1 MKDINGT
8 ELMRGDAIL
17 SPDGQGG
24 VLVGQIAEFY
34 DRNNQLRI
42 GGFPLRIAAEG
53 ALLAQTAW
61 DAYNAKTAADAA
73 AAAQAAAEAAAA
85 ALPKAKKP
93 TT

>member
-17 SPDGQGG
+17 APDGQGG

-42 GGFPLRIAAEG
+42 GGFPMRVSADG

-61 DAYNAKTAADAA
+61 SAYADKVAAEAA
-73 AAAQAAAEAAAA
+73 VAAQAAVDAAASSSA
-85 ALPKAKKP
+85 KAKKP
-93 TT
+93 SA

>member
-17 SPDGQGG
+17 APDGQGG

-42 GGFPLRIAAEG
+42 GGFPLRVSADG

-61 DAYNAKTAADAA
+61 SAYASKAAADAA
-73 AAAQAAAEAAAA
+73 AAAQAAADAASA
-85 ALPKAKKP
+85 ALTKAKKP
-93 TT
+93 SA